1 MSSCTDDSNS
11 SGDAPTQNPP
21 AALPDDIVST
31 ITAHN
36 YANQAVPNYI
46 TKDNTRGNTIT
57 NAGAALGRVL
67 FYDRQLS
74 VDGSISCS
82 SCHQQSA
89 GFGDPMTLSTGVN
102 GETPRQSMRLI
113 NSRFGTESRFFW
125 DERAASLEEQ
135 TTQPIKDHLEMGFN
149 GSDGDPS
156 IYDLMDRLS
165 ANENY
170 QSLFNE
176 AFGSTEITESKM
188 QDALAQFIRSIQSF
202 DSKYDL
208 GRQQVNNDAANFPN
222 YTASENLGK
231 QLFMTPP
238 QMTRGTANRV
248 GGGLGC
254 NGCHRAPEFDIDP
267 NSRNNG
273 VIAATHGNEVEL
285 DITRSPS
292 LRDMFDASGNLHT
305 PLMHTGSFSTIDQV
319 IDHYNNITTN
329 SNLDRRLSGGN
340 NGQQLNITSQER
352 EALTDFLKT
361 LTGSE
366 VYRDE
371 KWSDPF

>member
-1 MSSCTDDSNS
+1 
-11 SGDAPTQNPP
+11 
-21 AALPDDIVST
+21 
-31 ITAHN
+31 
-36 YANQAVPNYI
+36 
-46 TKDNTRGNTIT
+46 
-57 NAGAALGRVL
+57 
-67 FYDRQLS
+67 
-74 VDGSISCS
+74 
-82 SCHQQSA
+82 
-89 GFGDPMTLSTGVN
+89 
-102 GETPRQSMRLI
+102 
-113 NSRFGTESRFFW
+113 
-125 DERAASLEEQ
+125 
-135 TTQPIKDHLEMGFN
+135 
-149 GSDGDPS
+149 
-156 IYDLMDRLS
+156 
-165 ANENY
+165 
-170 QSLFNE
+170 
-176 AFGSTEITESKM
+176 M

-273 VIAATHGNEVEL
+273 VIAATRGNEVEL

>member
-1 MSSCTDDSNS
+1 MSSCTDDSSS

-89 GFGDPMTLSTGVN
+89 GFGDPMVLSTGVN

-176 AFGSTEITESKM
+176 AFDRIKNARCARTIHT
-188 QDALAQFIRSIQSF
+188 
-202 DSKYDL
+202 KY
-208 GRQQVNNDAANFPN
+208 P
-222 YTASENLGK
+222 
-231 QLFMTPP
+231 
-238 QMTRGTANRV
+238 
-248 GGGLGC
+248 
-254 NGCHRAPEFDIDP
+254 I
-267 NSRNNG
+267 
-273 VIAATHGNEVEL
+273 I
-285 DITRSPS
+285 
-292 LRDMFDASGNLHT
+292 
-305 PLMHTGSFSTIDQV
+305 
-319 IDHYNNITTN
+319 
-329 SNLDRRLSGGN
+329 
-340 NGQQLNITSQER
+340 
-352 EALTDFLKT
+352 
-361 LTGSE
+361 
-366 VYRDE
+366 
-371 KWSDPF
+371 